1 MKLLSIGNSFSQDA
15 QEWLH
20 QIAVANGV
28 ELETTNLMIGGCS
41 LETHWNHMTD
51 GESAY
56 YLEKNGKNCDRTVT
70 LPEGLVLDE
79 WDVVTVQQVSHHS
92 GQPQTYIPY
101 LTELVAFV
109 REKCP
114 KAKIYFH
121 QTWAYEI
128 DSDHG
133 GFLNYNRDQQEMY
146 RRIGDCTEMACRL
159 IGATV
164 LPSGPVVQYLRE
176 NTAEFDYKN
185 GGLSLNRDGFH
196 LSWDY
201 GRYALAATWYRS
213 ITGQKPQGVPFPLD
227 GCPSPD
233 PALLQLIC
241 NTVNEQLI

>member
-41 LETHWNHMTD
+41 LQTHWNHMIS
-51 GESAY
+51 GEVAY
-56 YLEKNGKNCDRTVT
+56 YLEQNGQNMDRMVS
-70 LPEGLVLDE
+70 LEEGLALDT

-101 LTELVAFV
+101 LTDLVTYV

-114 KAKIYFH
+114 GAKVYFH

-146 RRIGDCTEMACRL
+146 RRIGDCAAMACRL
-159 IGATV
+159 IDAEV

-176 NTAEFDYKN
+176 NEPLFDYKN

-201 GRYALAATWYRS
+201 GRYAAAATWYKVL
-213 ITGQKPQGVPFPLD
+213 TGNIPAVNAFPDWD
-227 GCPSPD
+227 GT
-233 PALLQLIC
+233 LIDAIHAGIQA
-241 NTVNEQLI
+241 VVGE

>member
-41 LETHWNHMTD
+41 LETHYNHITD

-56 YLEKNGKNCDRTVT
+56 YLEQNGQNCNRTVT
-70 LPEGLVLDE
+70 LPEGLALDE

-109 REKCP
+109 KEKCP
-114 KAKIYFH
+114 KVKIYFH

-128 DSDHG
+128 DSTHPEFVRYDHDQKKMYDALTDAYARAAAAIDAKLIPCGEVIQTLRRLSPFDYAHG
-133 GFLNYNRDQQEMY
+133 GR
-146 RRIGDCTEMACRL
+146 
-159 IGATV
+159 
-164 LPSGPVVQYLRE
+164 
-176 NTAEFDYKN
+176 
-185 GGLSLNRDGFH
+185 SLCRDGFH
-196 LSWDY
+196 MDLTY
-201 GRYALAATWYRS
+201 GRYALAAAWYECL
-213 ITGQKPQGVPFPLD
+213 TGRDVRENHYVPCDEAQEDVL
-227 GCPSPD
+227 
-233 PALLQLIC
+233 ALVKE
-241 NTVNEQLI
+241 TVHRVCSC

>member
-41 LETHWNHMTD
+41 LETHWSHVVD
-51 GESAY
+51 KQAEY
-56 YLEKNGKNCDRTVT
+56 YLEQNGKNMDRMVT
-70 LPEGLVLDE
+70 IDEGLALDE
-79 WDVVTVQQVSHHS
+79 WDVITVQQASHYS
-92 GQPQTYIPY
+92 GQPQTYVPY
-101 LTELVAFV
+101 LTDLVAYV

-133 GFLNYNRDQQEMY
+133 GFVTYNRDQGEMY
-146 RRIGDCTEMACRL
+146 RRICDCAEMAKKAVD
-159 IGATV
+159 ATI

-176 NTAEFDYKN
+176 NAPEFDYKN
-185 GGLSLNRDGFH
+185 GALSLNRDGFH

-201 GRYALAATWYRS
+201 GRYAAAATWYKVL
-213 ITGQKPQGVPFPLD
+213 TGKVPAVNAFPEWD
-227 GCPSPD
+227 
-233 PALLQLIC
+233 AHLIDVIHAAIE
-241 NTVNEQLI
+241 TVVG

>member
-28 ELETTNLMIGGCS
+28 DLETTNLMIGGCS
-41 LETHWNHMTD
+41 LETHWSHVVD
-51 GESAY
+51 QQAEY
-56 YLEKNGKNCDRTVT
+56 YLEQNGKNMNRMVT
-70 LPEGLVLDE
+70 IDEGLALDE
-79 WDVVTVQQVSHHS
+79 WDVITVQQASHYS
-92 GQPQTYIPY
+92 GQPQTYVPF
-101 LTELVAFV
+101 LTDLVAHV

-114 KAKIYFH
+114 KAQIYFH

-133 GFLNYNRDQQEMY
+133 GFLTYNRDQQEMY
-146 RRIGDCTEMACRL
+146 RRIGDCAAMAQRL
-159 IGATV
+159 IGATL

-176 NTAEFDYKN
+176 NTPEFDYKN

-201 GRYALAATWYRS
+201 GRYAAAATWYKVL
-213 ITGQKPQGVPFPLD
+213 TGKTPAVNAFPEWDAHLIDVIHD
-227 GCPSPD
+227 GIN
-233 PALLQLIC
+233 A
-241 NTVNEQLI
+241 VVGE

>member
-41 LETHWNHMTD
+41 LETHWNNMHS
-51 GESAY
+51 GEVAY
-56 YLEKNGKNCDRTVT
+56 YLEQNGRNMQRMVS
-70 LPEGLVLDE
+70 LEEGLALDT
-79 WDVVTVQQVSHHS
+79 WDVVTVQQVSHYS
-92 GQPQTYIPY
+92 GQPQTYVPY
-101 LTELVAFV
+101 LTELVAYV

-114 KAKIYFH
+114 GAKIYFH

-133 GFLNYNRDQQEMY
+133 GFAYYDRNQQEMY
-146 RRIGDCTEMACRL
+146 RRIGDCTAMACRL
-159 IGATV
+159 IDATV

-176 NTAEFDYKN
+176 NAPAFDYKN

-201 GRYALAATWYRS
+201 GRYAAAATWFKVL
-213 ITGQKPQGVPFPLD
+213 TGNVPAVNAFPEWD
-227 GCPSPD
+227 A
-233 PALLQLIC
+233 ALID
-241 NTVNEQLI
+241 TIHAAIEAVVGE

>member
-20 QIAVANGV
+20 RIAVANGV
-28 ELETTNLMIGGCS
+28 DLETTNLMIGGCS
-41 LETHWNHMTD
+41 LETHRNHVVD
-51 GESAY
+51 KECAY
-56 YLEKNGKNCDRTVT
+56 YLEQNGKNMDRMVT
-70 LPEGLVLDE
+70 LEEGLGLDS

-92 GQPQTYIPY
+92 GQPQTYFPY
-101 LTELVAFV
+101 LTDLVAYV

-114 KAKIYFH
+114 QAKIYFH

-133 GFLNYNRDQQEMY
+133 GFLNYNRDQGEMY
-146 RRIGDCTEMACRL
+146 RRIGDCTEMAKKV

-176 NTAEFDYKN
+176 NVPAFDYKN

-201 GRYALAATWYRS
+201 GRYAAAATWYKVL
-213 ITGQKPQGVPFPLD
+213 TGNVP
-227 GCPSPD
+227 
-233 PALLQLIC
+233 
-241 NTVNEQLI
+241 TVNAFPEWDAALIDAIHGAVKTVVGE

>member
-28 ELETTNLMIGGCS
+28 DLETTNLMIGGCS

-51 GESAY
+51 GETAY
-56 YLEKNGKNCDRTVT
+56 YLEQNGKNMERMVT
-70 LPEGLVLDE
+70 LEEGLALDT

-101 LTELVAFV
+101 LTDLVAYV
-109 REKCP
+109 QEKCP
-114 KAKIYFH
+114 GAKIYFH

-133 GFLNYNRDQQEMY
+133 GFANYNRDQQEMY
-146 RRIGDCTEMACRL
+146 RRICDCAQMACRL
-159 IGATV
+159 IDAVV

-176 NTAEFDYKN
+176 NAPAFDYKN

-201 GRYALAATWYRS
+201 GRYAAAATWYKVL
-213 ITGQKPQGVPFPLD
+213 TGNIPAVNAFPEWD
-227 GCPSPD
+227 
-233 PALLQLIC
+233 ATLID
-241 NTVNEQLI
+241 TIHAAVQAVVGE

>member
-20 QIAVANGV
+20 QIAAANGV

-41 LETHWNHMTD
+41 LETHWNHVVDKET
-51 GESAY
+51 AY
-56 YLEKNGKNCDRTVT
+56 YLEQNGKNMDRMVT
-70 LPEGLVLDE
+70 IDEGLALDD
-79 WDVVTVQQVSHHS
+79 WDVITVQQVSHHS
-92 GQPQTYIPY
+92 GQPQTYFPY
-101 LTELVAFV
+101 LIDLVAYV

-114 KAKIYFH
+114 NAKINFH

-133 GFLNYNRDQQEMY
+133 GFLNYNRDQHEMY
-146 RRIGDCTEMACRL
+146 RRICDCAEMAQRV
-159 IGATV
+159 IGATI

-176 NTAEFDYKN
+176 NAPEFDYKN

-201 GRYALAATWYRS
+201 GRYAAAATWYKVL
-213 ITGQKPQGVPFPLD
+213 TGQIPAVNAFPDWDAHLVD
-227 GCPSPD
+227 VIHAAVD
-233 PALLQLIC
+233 
-241 NTVNEQLI
+241 TVVG

>member
-41 LETHWNHMTD
+41 LETHWNHITD

-56 YLEKNGKNCDRTVT
+56 YLEQNGQNCNRTVT
-70 LPEGLVLDE
+70 LPEGLALDE

-101 LTELVAFV
+101 LAELVAFV

-159 IGATV
+159 IGADV
-164 LPSGPVVQYLRE
+164 LPSGPVMQYLRE
-176 NTAEFDYKN
+176 NAPEFDYKN

-201 GRYALAATWYRS
+201 GRYAAAATWYKVL
-213 ITGQKPQGVPFPLD
+213 TGKTPAVNAFPEWD
-227 GCPSPD
+227 
-233 PALLQLIC
+233 AHLIDVIHAGI
-241 NTVNEQLI
+241 NAVVGE